1 MKTFFD
7 TNVLVYAFD
16 VGAPA
21 KRKKAAQLLSERAAA
36 GEVLISTQVLQEF
49 YVAVTRKL
57 AQPLAEESALAA
69 TRELTAF
76 PTVTVDANLVLA
88 AIRSSR
94 EHRISFWDALIIEAA
109 RSGGASVLYSEDLND
124 GQIFD
129 GATVKNPLGI
139 VDSLVRWLRTRTEE
153 RRRCLPAGWI
163 PGGWGECPFRAP
175 HHTASA
181 VGWFG
186 GGSDPASGEIS
197 RAHHGVLFL
206 DELPNGIG
214 AYSRC
219 CASRWKRA

>member
-7 TNVLVYAFD
+7 TNILVYAFD

-76 PTVTVDANLVLA
+76 PTVNVDANLVLA

-124 GQIFD
+124 GQTFD
-129 GATVKNPLGI
+129 GATVKNPF
-139 VDSLVRWLRTRTEE
+139 
-153 RRRCLPAGWI
+153 A
-163 PGGWGECPFRAP
+163 
-175 HHTASA
+175 
-181 VGWFG
+181 
-186 GGSDPASGEIS
+186 
-197 RAHHGVLFL
+197 
-206 DELPNGIG
+206 
-214 AYSRC
+214 
-219 CASRWKRA
+219 

>member
-36 GEVLISTQVLQEF
+36 GDVLISTQVLQEF

-57 AQPLAEESALAA
+57 AQPLAEESALVA

-76 PTVTVDANLVLA
+76 PTVNVDANLVLA

-129 GATVKNPLGI
+129 GATVKNPF
-139 VDSLVRWLRTRTEE
+139 
-153 RRRCLPAGWI
+153 A
-163 PGGWGECPFRAP
+163 
-175 HHTASA
+175 
-181 VGWFG
+181 
-186 GGSDPASGEIS
+186 
-197 RAHHGVLFL
+197 
-206 DELPNGIG
+206 
-214 AYSRC
+214 
-219 CASRWKRA
+219 